1 MAVKTG
7 AVACGHPATAEAA
20 REILEDG
27 GNAFDAVIAA
37 TCAAAVAEPVL
48 CSLAGGG
55 FLLAYPADQRPR
67 LYDFFVETPL
77 TRPPDSVHR
86 DGLDFYPIQADF
98 GTATQ
103 EFHIGLGAAATP
115 GAIAGLFAVHR
126 DLARLPMARLVQP
139 AMRFARDGVKLREV
153 DAYLFSV
160 VGPVLTARK
169 DSRGAFTRPDGTL
182 LQEGDSVA
190 LTDLA
195 RSLEALAAE
204 GEELFYKGEMGGL
217 LVQACRDN
225 GGLLTAE
232 DLAAYSVRLR
242 DPLDRRYR
250 GARILTNPPPST
262 GGVLIAFALELL
274 AGHGIGP
281 QGFGALAHLDL
292 LARIMDMTNRAR
304 IESGMHEAVAEAE
317 EQAAAR
323 LFDPALFDRYARE
336 VRGRPAS
343 LRGTTHI
350 SVIDAQGNIA
360 SLTLSNGEGCGYVL
374 PGTGIMINNMLGE
387 EDLNPTGFHRWPA
400 GQRLAS
406 MMSPSIALLQDG
418 SVVALGSGG
427 SNRIRTAILQVLSNL
442 IDFQMPVDAAVYAPR
457 LHFEA
462 GVLNIE
468 ADFESAV
475 YERLPAGL
483 GELVR
488 ETISWPRH
496 NLFFGGVH
504 AVCRRRGGT
513 WETTGDPR
521 RGGAA
526 LIA

>member
-55 FLLAYPADQRPR
+55 FLLAYPAGQRPR

-77 TRPPDSVHR
+77 TRPGERRRR
-86 DGLDFYPIQADF
+86 DELDFYPIQADF

-126 DLARLPMARLVQP
+126 DHARLPMARLVAP
-139 AMRFARDGVKLREV
+139 ATRFARDGVKLREV

-160 VGPVLTARK
+160 VGPVLTARE

-195 RSLEALAAE
+195 QSLEALAAE
-204 GEELFYKGEMGGL
+204 GEELFYRGEMGSL
-217 LVQACRDN
+217 LVQACRDH

-232 DLAAYSVRLR
+232 DLAAYSVRQR

-274 AGHGIGP
+274 AEHGIDP
-281 QGFGALAHLDL
+281 QGFGASAHLDL
-292 LARIMDMTNRAR
+292 LARVMAMTNRAR
-304 IESGMHEAVAEAE
+304 IESGMDEAVAEAE
-317 EQAAAR
+317 EKAAAR
-323 LFDPALFDRYARE
+323 LFDPVLLDRYARE

-350 SVIDAQGNIA
+350 SVIDAEGNIA

-406 MMSPSIALLQDG
+406 MMSPSIALLEDG

-442 IDFQMPVDAAVYAPR
+442 IDFRMPVDAAVHAPR

-468 ADFESAV
+468 ADFDAAV

-483 GELVR
+483 GDLVR
-488 ETISWPRH
+488 KTINWPRH

-504 AVCRRRGGT
+504 AVCRRHGGS